1 MFPWTTLLFL
11 ALLTTPANAQSPMD
25 RLEKLA
31 ADGQIQE
38 NAAVKASSEITIHA
52 SPENVW
58 HLLTDIDNWPKWQS
72 TISAAKINGPLES
85 GTAFVWTSG
94 GTQIKSRIALA
105 RPVTQLAWTGTAYR
119 ARAVH
124 VWNLQPLPDGGTL
137 VRTTESMNGFMLRL
151 FYSSNDL
158 AKSQRLWLD
167 ALKRKAEQ

>member
-124 VWNLQPLPDGGTL
+124 VWNLQLLPDGDTL
-137 VRTTESMNGFMLRL
+137 VKTTESMDGFYVEALLLLQR
-151 FYSSNDL
+151 SCEVTASL
-158 AKSQRLWLD
+158 A
-167 ALKRKAEQ
+167 

>member
-31 ADGQIQE
+31 GDGQIQE
-38 NAAVKASSEITIHA
+38 NAAVKASSEITIQA

-58 HLLTDIDNWPKWQS
+58 HLLTDINWPKWQS

-94 GTQIKSRIALA
+94 RTQIKSRIALA
-105 RPVTQLAWTGTAYR
+105 CPVTQLAEPHTGHELFTFGICNLYPTAAHSSKPPSLWT
-119 ARAVH
+119 V
-124 VWNLQPLPDGGTL
+124 LC
-137 VRTTESMNGFMLRL
+137 
-151 FYSSNDL
+151 
-158 AKSQRLWLD
+158 
-167 ALKRKAEQ
+167 

>member
-31 ADGQIQE
+31 GDGQIQE
-38 NAAVKASSEITIHA
+38 NAAVKASSEITIQA

-58 HLLTDIDNWPKWQS
+58 HLLTDINWPKWQS

-94 GTQIKSRIALA
+94 RTQIKSRIALA
-105 RPVTQLAWTGTAYR
+105 CPVTVDRNRIQGTSYSRLESATFTRRRHTRQNHRVYGRFYAEALLLLQRSCEVTASLA
-119 ARAVH
+119 
-124 VWNLQPLPDGGTL
+124 
-137 VRTTESMNGFMLRL
+137 
-151 FYSSNDL
+151 
-158 AKSQRLWLD
+158 
-167 ALKRKAEQ
+167 

>member
-38 NAAVKASSEITIHA
+38 NAAIKASSEITIHA

-72 TISAAKINGPLES
+72 TISAAKINGPLEP

-105 RPVTQLAWTGTAYR
+105 CPVTQLAWTGTAYR
-119 ARAVH
+119 ARAVY
-124 VWNLQPLPDGGTL
+124 VWNLQPLPDGGH
-137 VRTTESMNGFMLRL
+137 
-151 FYSSNDL
+151 SS
-158 AKSQRLWLD
+158 KPPSLWTVLC
-167 ALKRKAEQ
+167 

>member
-1 MFPWTTLLFL
+1 MFPLITLLFL

-38 NAAVKASSEITIHA
+38 NAAVKASSEITIHS

-58 HLLTDIDNWPKWQS
+58 HILTDIDNWTKWQA
-72 TISAAKINGPLES
+72 TISAKINGPLES
-85 GTAFVWTSG
+85 GTAFEWTSG

-119 ARAVH
+119 ARAIH
-124 VWNLQPLPDGGTL
+124 VWKMQPLPGGATL
-137 VRTTESMNGFMLRL
+137 VKTTESITVLC
-151 FYSSNDL
+151 
-158 AKSQRLWLD
+158 
-167 ALKRKAEQ
+167 

>member
-1 MFPWTTLLFL
+1 MFPRTTLLLL
-11 ALLTTPANAQSPMD
+11 ALLTTPGNMQSPMD

-85 GTAFVWTSG
+85 GTAFVWTREAPRSN
-94 GTQIKSRIALA
+94 LA
-105 RPVTQLAWTGTAYR
+105 S
-119 ARAVH
+119 H
-124 VWNLQPLPDGGTL
+124 SL
-137 VRTTESMNGFMLRL
+137 VR
-151 FYSSNDL
+151 
-158 AKSQRLWLD
+158 
-167 ALKRKAEQ
+167 